1 MNLALLIENLEVGG
15 SESVV
20 QRLALGLARRG
31 HGVFLYCLRAADI
44 PTGHLEA
51 GGVVVREARAVG
63 RDWGLPRQLV
73 RWFRQD
79 RIHLAHAHC
88 VGAVIAAFPA
98 ARILGIPLV
107 HVWHGWDPGRPTR
120 ARRLAVELSRYLAGV
135 GVNSESL
142 RERLPQRGPLRCA
155 SSLPNGIDLPPVG
168 PREARRR
175 LAELCGDDLSGPVV
189 LSIGNIR
196 PEKDQITLLEA
207 AALLR
212 RRRPDLRV
220 VGIGLWQ
227 DCEYWAEVCRRR
239 RELGLEHTVL
249 FPGPCPEAWRL
260 LAGADVFC
268 LSSSRESMPNVVL
281 EAMTQRV
288 PIVAT
293 AVGDVGRLD
302 SVPEAHWL
310 LRHQDTALLVSPGQ
324 PRALAAALARTWRN
338 PDAAQ
343 RRADRA
349 YEDYRRRFTSEH
361 MVQRYEAFYARGR
374 RRRQRP
380 SPERRTTA
388 LMVGPSAESL
398 GGMATSITR
407 LMSSALRDSY
417 TLHRFSTPQRAAE
430 ADCGACTRGGGGRAK
445 LVATSEAVWRHLSAL
460 GRLVGVLVRR
470 RVDLVHI
477 HTCSRFTF
485 QRNVADAML
494 ARLLGRRVI
503 LHIRGGHFERFCAA
517 AGRMARAWIRM
528 GFALADAVIVLS
540 PDWRRRL
547 APYVGRTPVFVVP
560 NGVEVVDRPS
570 ATERGPHAPCRFL
583 YLAALTEAKGLADL
597 IDAAR
602 QLKADGVPF
611 ELIVA
616 GPVTDAPL
624 SVWEDRLR
632 AAGLADVVRL
642 VGSVAGAAKDHLLA
656 TADCFVHPSHCEAL
670 PNAVLEAA
678 AVGLPV
684 VATAVGSV
692 PEVVGAGH
700 AEGPF
705 ALLVPPRDAAALA
718 RALRRMAADPARRR
732 LGERLRDHVAANYS
746 LAETVRQVAA
756 VYEFVRRRRPARAV
770 VEAPLVH
777 HVTYRLHEWLR
788 GRPTV
793 REYRWL
799 ATLPALSPAELERD
813 VQRRLRELLRFAGG
827 APRSPETNTT
837 MDATFPQ
844 PLPGREGG
852 RNGTSRVHSQ
862 AGGTKTLPAPA
873 GGTPTLP
880 YYAQAFRRCGVNPDG
895 DDPFAEL
902 RKLPPLTK
910 RDVRD
915 HGDAMT
921 WRDVRGGL
929 RPASSGGT
937 TGDTIY
943 FHTDA
948 VRQAQDLAARLF
960 MQGLFGIRPGERR
973 LHLWGSPIESRGGRL
988 RRYRDRLLNE
998 MLLDAFDLSPARLDA
1013 HLRRLCR
1020 FRPAVVYGYT
1030 TAVTLLARHST
1041 ARFRP
1046 GDFDW
1051 LRLAVLTGEEI
1062 LPEHVAM
1069 VQSAWGCAV
1078 AAEYGNREVGL
1089 IAHECPRGRLHV
1101 LSPHVLV
1108 EIVQDGRPVPA
1119 GQCGEIVCTPLNTRA
1134 QPFLRYR
1141 VGDVGR
1147 LVPEPCPCGLALPVL
1162 RVEGGKIAGFLTMP
1176 DGRLCH
1182 GAVSSHAL
1190 KGLPG
1195 IVAFRT
1201 HQRRVDWIEVL
1212 LVVNAAFEPQAIE
1225 TIRRRYRVLFGPHV
1239 RVDCR
1244 IVDEIP
1250 PDPSGKRRHVI
1261 SDVSPHATHI
1271 ELAELPH

>member
-44 PTGHLEA
+44 PIDHLEA

-63 RDWGLPRQLV
+63 RDWRLPRQLA

-88 VGAVIAAFPA
+88 VGAVSAAFLA
-98 ARILGIPLV
+98 ARLLGIPLV

-142 RERLPQRGPLRCA
+142 RERLPSLRPLRNA
-155 SSLPNGIDLPPVG
+155 VSLPNGIDLPPVA
-168 PREARRR
+168 PREARRC
-175 LAELCGDDLSGPVV
+175 LAELCGDDLPGPVV

-196 PEKDQITLLEA
+196 PEKDQITLLRA
-207 AALLR
+207 AVLLR
-212 RRRPDLRV
+212 RRWPGLRV
-220 VGIGLWQ
+220 VGVGLWQ
-227 DCEYWAEVCRRR
+227 DREYWAEVQRRR

-260 LAGADVFC
+260 PAGADVFC

-281 EAMTQRV
+281 EAMTQRA

-293 AVGDVGRLD
+293 AVGDVGRLALV
-302 SVPEAHWL
+302 SEAHWL
-310 LRHQDTALLVSPGQ
+310 LRHQDTALLVPPSR
-324 PRALAAALARTWRN
+324 PRALAAALARTLRH
-338 PDAAQ
+338 PDAARQ
-343 RRADRA
+343 RAERA
-349 YEDYRRRFTSEH
+349 YADYRRRFTTEQ
-361 MVQRYEAFYARGR
+361 MVQRYEAFYTRCLR
-374 RRRQRP
+374 RSRRP
-380 SPERRTTA
+380 LPERRTTV

-417 TLHRFSTPQRAAE
+417 TLHRFSTPQRSAH
-430 ADCGACTRGGGGRAK
+430 ADSGACGRGGGRWAGLTA
-445 LVATSEAVWRHLSAL
+445 AGEAAWRHLSAL
-460 GRLVGVLVRR
+460 GRLVGLLARH
-470 RVDLVHI
+470 RVDIVHI

-485 QRNVADAML
+485 HRNVVDAL
-494 ARLLGRRVI
+494 AARLLGRRVI
-503 LHIRGGHFERFCAA
+503 LHIRGGHFERFCAE
-517 AGRMARAWIRM
+517 ARGVARRWIRV
-528 GFALADAVIVLS
+528 GFALADAVVVLA

-547 APYVGRTPVFVVP
+547 TPYVGRSPVFVVP
-560 NGVEVVDRPS
+560 NGVEVVDRLP
-570 ATERGPHAPCRFL
+570 AKERDAAGRCRFL
-583 YLAALTEAKGLADL
+583 YLAALTEAKGLGDL

-602 QLKADGVPF
+602 QLKTDGVDF
-611 ELIVA
+611 ELVVA
-616 GPVTDAPL
+616 GPATDVPRSA
-624 SVWEDRLR
+624 WEDRLR
-632 AAGLADVVRL
+632 AAGLADVASV
-642 VGSVAGAAKDHLLA
+642 VGPIAGAAKDRLLA
-656 TADCFVHPSHCEAL
+656 TVDCFVHPSHCEAL

-678 AVGLPV
+678 AAGLPV
-684 VATAVGSV
+684 IATAVGSV
-692 PEVVGAGH
+692 PEVVGAGLPD
-700 AEGPF
+700 GPF
-705 ALLVPPRDAAALA
+705 ALLVPPRDPAALA
-718 RALRRMAADPARRR
+718 HALRRMAADPTRQR
-732 LGERLRDHVAANYS
+732 LGARLRDYVTAHYS
-746 LAETVRQVAA
+746 LAETARQVAA
-756 VYEFVRRRRPARAV
+756 VYEFVQRRRPVRAV
-770 VEAPLVH
+770 VEATVVH

-788 GRPTV
+788 RRPTL
-793 REYRWL
+793 REYDWL
-799 ATLPALSPAELERD
+799 AVLPALSPAELERE

-827 APRSPETNTT
+827 A
-837 MDATFPQ
+837 AQ
-844 PLPGREGG
+844 PPV
-852 RNGTSRVHSQ
+852 T
-862 AGGTKTLPAPA
+862 

-880 YYAQAFRRCGVNPDG
+880 YYAELFLRCGVNPAG
-895 DDPFAEL
+895 DEPLTEL
-902 RKLPPLTK
+902 RKLPLLTK

-921 WRDVRGGL
+921 WRDAPGGL

-948 VRQAQDLAARLF
+948 IRQAQDLAARLF

-988 RRYRDRLLNE
+988 RRCRDRLLNE
-998 MLLDAFDLSPARLDA
+998 VLLDAFDLSPARLDA
-1013 HLRRLCR
+1013 HLRRLRR

-1030 TAVTLLARHST
+1030 TAVTLLARYST

-1046 GDFDW
+1046 RDFDW
-1051 LRLAVLTGEEI
+1051 LRLAVLTGEET

-1078 AAEYGNREVGL
+1078 ATEYGNREVGL

-1101 LSPHVLV
+1101 LSPHILV

-1119 GQCGEIVCTPLNTRA
+1119 GRCGEIVCTTLNTRA

-1162 RVEGGKIAGFLTMP
+1162 RVEGGKIAGFLTLP

-1212 LVVNAAFEPQAIE
+1212 LVVDAAFDPQAVE

-1244 IVDEIP
+1244 LVAEIP

-1261 SDVSPHATHI
+1261 SDVSPHAAHI